1 MAVAYLQEFP
11 IVDGDTSTT
20 NDDAIVAAL
29 DLRNAPERPYEL
41 HDSTTG

>member
-1 MAVAYLQEFP
+1 MGVAYLQEFP

-29 DLRNAPERPYEL
+29 DLRSAPDGRTNCTN
-41 HDSTTG
+41 SMTG